1 MKKNI
6 KHFLPIILCLSL
18 GFVSCSQ
25 MELNIEEETPE
36 TVVEEE
42 VWTLKVEAGD
52 KGDAVTKALSMNSDG
67 TIKSEWVEND
77 VIIAYKYL
85 ENGMLYLSE
94 PVGSLTAET
103 SGLHTTFS
111 GSLTSVEGLAVGT
124 KIRLTYPNDMPD
136 YRGQDGT
143 LQYISDHCNYSY
155 AEVEI
160 TELNTETR
168 VISTTNAAF
177 KNVQAIW
184 KIKFQDAGGT
194 DINVTSVTIA
204 GDRLLSYYL
213 GTSAAVLGSLT
224 ITPQS
229 ATNEIWVAIHSMSEI
244 NNYVIKCVTEDSQQ
258 LSCVKKGNLQGG
270 KYYTSTLRMQ
280 DLSSNYLT
288 EINSVSDL
296 VLLSNE
302 VSIGKN
308 YAGQTV
314 KLMQNLDLTE
324 VDNFQPIGLSSVLS
338 FKGCFDGNHK
348 TISNLKI
355 NATQQNVGL
364 FGYLGRNSNVK
375 DLTLDNCTITSTQS
389 RVGGIAGY
397 TDGNISGCTV
407 SGSITG
413 TGNVAGIVA
422 YIDSGVSAPL
432 TNCTFSGTVTA
443 TNGCAAGIVT
453 LSNARIENCTN
464 NGTIQGKDEVGG
476 ILASGGSSSVTGC
489 INNGSVTGHNCIGG
503 IVGICR
509 YAVSTI
515 SDCTNN
521 GHITATGSN
530 AGGIAGRLVGYSSI
544 LTISNCINTGTI
556 EGAGTVGGIAGYTKS
571 NEKTLTYLNCS
582 NSGSIISTG
591 DGAGGLFGIVRIDWS
606 SSSTS
611 TPVLALNGSYNQGTV
626 NGTDDVGGMIGL
638 LLGGTSHDPQLS
650 FDSCFSNAG
659 LSASKASPHIG
670 AYIGE
675 FPSTYQGQ
683 SLSGHVVFTNSFY
696 SSVPG
701 CLAVDGADQDGV
713 AGAYKIIAG
722 TGVTVTLSTVED
734 LEHDGVKY
742 FVSDKSVTVTLSG
755 GTSYNAVD
763 GASNPVALTDN
774 GGGSYSLIMPASD
787 VTISAN

>member
-1 MKKNI
+1 MKNSK
-6 KHFLPIILCLSL
+6 LIIPVLLSLSL
-18 GFVSCSQ
+18 GFASCNKVD
-25 MELNIEEETPE
+25 EIIEEETPN
-36 TVVEEE
+36 TVAEEE
-42 VWTLKVEAGD
+42 VWTLKVEAGE
-52 KGDAVTKALSMNSDG
+52 KGDAVTKALSLNPNG

-77 VIIAYKYL
+77 VVLAYKYQD
-85 ENGMLYLSE
+85 NGMLYLAE
-94 PVGSLTAET
+94 PIGSLSAET
-103 SGLHTTFS
+103 GGLHTTFS

-124 KIRLTYPNDMPD
+124 KIRLTYPNDQPD

-194 DINVTSVTIA
+194 DINVKSVTIV
-204 GDRLLSYYL
+204 GDDLLSYYL
-213 GTSAAVLGSLT
+213 GSNVAILGSINITLT
-224 ITPQS
+224 D
-229 ATNEIWVAIHSMSEI
+229 AVNEIWVAIHSMSEI
-244 NNYVIKCVTEDSQQ
+244 NNYVIKCVTDDSRQ

-314 KLMQNLDLTE
+314 TLMQDLDLSE

-443 TNGCAAGIVT
+443 TNGSAAGIVT

-464 NGTIQGKDEVGG
+464 NGTIQGKNEVGG
-476 ILASGGSSSVTGC
+476 ILAGGSNPISGCTNNGNVTG
-489 INNGSVTGHNCIGG
+489 SKYVGG
-503 IVGICR
+503 IVGMSTNR
-509 YAVSTI
+509 VSNI

-521 GHITATGSN
+521 GHITATGGN
-530 AGGIAGRLVGYSSI
+530 AGGIAGRLVGYSSAI
-544 LTISNCINTGTI
+544 TISNCNNTGTI
-556 EGAGTVGGIAGYTKS
+556 EGAGTVGGLAGYTKS

-582 NSGSIISTG
+582 NSGSIISTD

-650 FDSCFSNAG
+650 FDSCFSNAEV
-659 LSASKASPHIG
+659 SASKASPHIG

-683 SLSGHVVFTNSFY
+683 SLTGHVVFTNSFY

-701 CLAVDGADQDGV
+701 CLAVDGADHDGV
-713 AGAYKIIAG
+713 AGAYKIIAA
-722 TGVTVTLSTVED
+722 TGVTVTPSTAED
-734 LEHDGVKY
+734 LEHGGVKY
-742 FVSDKSVTVTLSG
+742 FVSGKSVTVTLSG
-755 GTSYNAVD
+755 GSSYSAVD

-774 GGGSYSLIMPASD
+774 GGGSYTLTMPPAD

>member
-1 MKKNI
+1 MKKSTLI
-6 KHFLPIILCLSL
+6 MPLLLGL

-42 VWTLKVEAGD
+42 EVWTLKVEAGD
-52 KGDAVTKALSMNSDG
+52 KGDAVTKALSMNTDG
-67 TIKSEWVEND
+67 TIKSEWVQND

-85 ENGMLYLSE
+85 ENGMLYLAN

-103 SGLHTTFS
+103 SGLHTTFT

-124 KIRLTYPNDMPD
+124 KIRLTYPNDQPD

-168 VISTTNAAF
+168 VISTTNASF

-184 KIKFQDAGGT
+184 KIKFQDAVGA
-194 DINVTSVTIA
+194 DINVKSVTIV
-204 GDRLLSYYL
+204 GDDMLSYYL
-213 GTSAAVLGSLT
+213 GSNVAVMGRINISFT
-224 ITPQS
+224 N
-229 ATNEIWVAIHSMSEI
+229 AVNEIWVAIHSMSEI
-244 NNYVIKCVTEDSQQ
+244 NNYVIKCVTDDDKQ
-258 LSCVKKGNLQGG
+258 LSCVKRGNLQGG

-314 KLMQNLDLTE
+314 TLMQDLDLTE

-464 NGTIQGKDEVGG
+464 NGTIQGKNEVGG
-476 ILASGGSSSVTGC
+476 ILASGGSSPVTGC
-489 INNGSVTGHNCIGG
+489 TNNGAVTGQKYIGG
-503 IVGICR
+503 IVGISR
-509 YAVSTI
+509 DAVCTI

-521 GHITATGSN
+521 GHITATGSD
-530 AGGIAGRLVGYSSI
+530 AGGIAGRFHGYSST

-556 EGAGTVGGIAGYTKS
+556 EGASIVGGIAGYTKS
-571 NEKTLTYLNCS
+571 TEKTLTYLNCS
-582 NSGSIISTG
+582 NSGSIISTN
-591 DGAGGLFGIVRIDWS
+591 DSAGGLFGMVRMHRS
-606 SSSTS
+606 SPSSPT
-611 TPVLALNGSYNQGTV
+611 TVLVISNSYNKGTV
-626 NGTDDVGGMIGL
+626 NGTDNVGGMIGQ
-638 LLGGTSHDPQLS
+638 LLGGTNNPQLS
-650 FDSCFSNAG
+650 FDSCFSNAEV
-659 LSASKASPHIG
+659 SASKASPHIG
-670 AYIGE
+670 AYIGY
-675 FPSTYQGQ
+675 FPSSYSGQ
-683 SLSGHVVFTNSFY
+683 SLSGSFVFTNSFY

-713 AGAYKIIAG
+713 AGAYKIIAA
-722 TGVTVTLSTVED
+722 TGVTVTPSTSED
-734 LEHDGVKY
+734 LEHGGVKY
-742 FVSDKSVTVTLSG
+742 FVSGKSVTVTLSG
-755 GTSYNAVD
+755 GSSYSAID
-763 GASNPVALTDN
+763 GSSNTIALTDL
-774 GGGSYSLIMPASD
+774 GGGSYSLTMPASD
-787 VTISAN
+787 VTISAE

>member
-1 MKKNI
+1 MKNSK
-6 KHFLPIILCLSL
+6 LIIPVLLSLSL
-18 GFVSCSQ
+18 GFASCNKVD
-25 MELNIEEETPE
+25 EIIEEETPN

-42 VWTLKVEAGD
+42 VWTLKVEAGE
-52 KGDAVTKALSMNSDG
+52 KGDAVTKALSLNDNG
-67 TIKSEWVEND
+67 TIKSEWVQND

-103 SGLHTTFS
+103 SGLHTTFT

-124 KIRLTYPNDMPD
+124 KIRLTYPNDQPD

-184 KIKFQDAGGT
+184 KIKFQDAEGA
-194 DINVTSVTIA
+194 DINVTSVTIV
-204 GDRLLSYYL
+204 GDDMLSYYL
-213 GTSAAVLGSLT
+213 GSNVAILGSINITLT
-224 ITPQS
+224 D
-229 ATNEIWVAIHSMSEI
+229 AVNEIWVAIHSMSEI
-244 NNYVIKCVTEDSQQ
+244 NNYVIKCVTDDSRQ

-314 KLMQNLDLTE
+314 TLMQDLDLSG

-443 TNGCAAGIVT
+443 TNGSAAGIVT
-453 LSNARIENCTN
+453 LSNARIENCIN
-464 NGTIQGKDEVGG
+464 NGTIRGM
-476 ILASGGSSSVTGC
+476 
-489 INNGSVTGHNCIGG
+489 H
-503 IVGICR
+503 
-509 YAVSTI
+509 YF
-515 SDCTNN
+515 
-521 GHITATGSN
+521 
-530 AGGIAGRLVGYSSI
+530 RLH
-544 LTISNCINTGTI
+544 
-556 EGAGTVGGIAGYTKS
+556 K
-571 NEKTLTYLNCS
+571 
-582 NSGSIISTG
+582 
-591 DGAGGLFGIVRIDWS
+591 
-606 SSSTS
+606 
-611 TPVLALNGSYNQGTV
+611 
-626 NGTDDVGGMIGL
+626 
-638 LLGGTSHDPQLS
+638 
-650 FDSCFSNAG
+650 
-659 LSASKASPHIG
+659 
-670 AYIGE
+670 
-675 FPSTYQGQ
+675 
-683 SLSGHVVFTNSFY
+683 
-696 SSVPG
+696 
-701 CLAVDGADQDGV
+701 
-713 AGAYKIIAG
+713 
-722 TGVTVTLSTVED
+722 
-734 LEHDGVKY
+734 
-742 FVSDKSVTVTLSG
+742 
-755 GTSYNAVD
+755 
-763 GASNPVALTDN
+763 
-774 GGGSYSLIMPASD
+774 
-787 VTISAN
+787 

>member
-1 MKKNI
+1 MKNSK
-6 KHFLPIILCLSL
+6 LIIPVLLSLSL
-18 GFVSCSQ
+18 GFASCDKID
-25 MELNIEEETPE
+25 EIIEEETPNA
-36 TVVEEE
+36 VAEEE
-42 VWTLKVEAGD
+42 VWTLKVEAGE
-52 KGDAVTKALSMNSDG
+52 KGDAVTKALSLNTDG
-67 TIKSEWVEND
+67 TIKSEWVQND

-103 SGLHTTFS
+103 SGLHTTFT

-124 KIRLTYPNDMPD
+124 KIRLTYPNDQPD

-184 KIKFQDAGGT
+184 KIKFQDAEGA
-194 DINVTSVTIA
+194 DINVTSVTIV
-204 GDRLLSYYL
+204 GDDMLSYYL
-213 GTSAAVLGSLT
+213 GSNVAIMGGINITFADAV
-224 ITPQS
+224 
-229 ATNEIWVAIHSMSEI
+229 NEIWVAIHSMSEI
-244 NNYVIKCVTEDSQQ
+244 NNYVIKCVTDDSRQ
-258 LSCVKKGNLQGG
+258 LSCVKSGKLQAG
-270 KYYTSTLRMQ
+270 KYYTSTLKMQ

-314 KLMQNLDLTE
+314 TLMQDLDLSG

-375 DLTLDNCTITSTQS
+375 DLTLDKCTITSTQS

-443 TNGCAAGIVT
+443 TNGSAAGIVT

-464 NGTIQGKDEVGG
+464 NGTIQGKNEVGG
-476 ILASGGSSSVTGC
+476 ILAGGGSSPVTGC
-489 INNGSVTGHNCIGG
+489 TNNGAVTGQKYIGG
-503 IVGICR
+503 IVGISR
-509 YAVSTI
+509 YAVCTI

-521 GHITATGSN
+521 GHITATGSD
-530 AGGIAGRLVGYSSI
+530 AGGIAGRFHGYSST

-556 EGAGTVGGIAGYTKS
+556 EGTSIVGGIAGYTKS
-571 NEKTLTYLNCS
+571 TEKTLTYLNCS

-591 DGAGGLFGIVRIDWS
+591 DSAGGLFGMVRMHRS
-606 SSSTS
+606 SPSSPT
-611 TPVLALNGSYNQGTV
+611 TVLVISNSYNQGTV
-626 NGTDDVGGMIGL
+626 NGTDNVGGMIGQ
-638 LLGGTSHDPQLS
+638 LLGGTDNPQLS
-650 FDSCFSNAG
+650 FDSCFSNAEV
-659 LSASKASPHIG
+659 SASKASPHIG
-670 AYIGE
+670 AYIGY
-675 FPSTYQGQ
+675 FPSSYDGQ
-683 SLSGHVVFTNSFY
+683 STTGSFVFTN
-696 SSVPG
+696 
-701 CLAVDGADQDGV
+701 
-713 AGAYKIIAG
+713 
-722 TGVTVTLSTVED
+722 
-734 LEHDGVKY
+734 
-742 FVSDKSVTVTLSG
+742 
-755 GTSYNAVD
+755 
-763 GASNPVALTDN
+763 
-774 GGGSYSLIMPASD
+774 
-787 VTISAN
+787 

>member
-6 KHFLPIILCLSL
+6 KHILPILFVLSL
-18 GFVSCSQ
+18 GVVSCSQ

-42 VWTLKVEAGD
+42 VWTLKVEAGE
-52 KGDAVTKALSMNSDG
+52 KGDAVTKALSLNTDG
-67 TIKSEWVEND
+67 TIKSEWVQND

-103 SGLHTTFS
+103 SGLHTTFT

-124 KIRLTYPNDMPD
+124 KIRLTYPNDQSD

-184 KIKFQDAGGT
+184 KIKFQDAEGA
-194 DINVTSVTIA
+194 DINVTSVTIV
-204 GDRLLSYYL
+204 GDDMLSYYL
-213 GTSAAVLGSLT
+213 GSNVAILGSLS
-224 ITPQS
+224 ISPQS
-229 ATNEIWVAIHSMSEI
+229 PTNEIWVAVHSMSEI
-244 NNYVIKCVTEDSQQ
+244 NNYVIKCVTDDSRQ

-288 EINSVSDL
+288 EIRSVSDL

-314 KLMQNLDLTE
+314 TLMQDLDLSG

-443 TNGCAAGIVT
+443 TNGNAAGIVT

-464 NGTIQGKDEVGG
+464 NGTIQGKNEVGG
-476 ILASGGSSSVTGC
+476 ILAGGGSSPVTGC
-489 INNGSVTGHNCIGG
+489 TNNGAVTGQKYIGG
-503 IVGICR
+503 IVGISR
-509 YAVSTI
+509 DAVCTI

-521 GHITATGSN
+521 GHITATGSD
-530 AGGIAGRLVGYSSI
+530 AGGIAGRFQGYSST

-556 EGAGTVGGIAGYTKS
+556 EGTSIVGGIAGYTKS
-571 NEKTLTYLNCS
+571 TEKTLTYLNCS
-582 NSGSIISTG
+582 NSGSIISTN
-591 DGAGGLFGIVRIDWS
+591 DSAGGLFGMVRMHRS
-606 SSSTS
+606 SPSSPT
-611 TPVLALNGSYNQGTV
+611 TVLVISNSYNQGTV
-626 NGTDDVGGMIGL
+626 NGTDNVGGMIGQ
-638 LLGGTSHDPQLS
+638 LLGGTDNPQLS
-650 FDSCFSNAG
+650 FDSCFSNAEV
-659 LSASKASPHIG
+659 SASKASPHIG
-670 AYIGE
+670 AYIGY
-675 FPSTYQGQ
+675 FPSSYNGQ
-683 SLSGHVVFTNSFY
+683 STTGSFVFTNSFY

-701 CLAVDGADQDGV
+701 CLAVDGADHDGV
-713 AGAYKIIAG
+713 AGAYKIVGAS
-722 TGVTVTLSTVED
+722 GVTVTPSTAED

-742 FVSDKSVTVTLSG
+742 FVSGKDVTLTLSG
-755 GTSYNAVD
+755 GSSYSAVD

-774 GGGSYSLIMPASD
+774 GGGSYTLTMPAAD

>member
-1 MKKNI
+1 MKNSK
-6 KHFLPIILCLSL
+6 LILTVLLGMSL

-25 MELNIEEETPE
+25 MEEDINGDTP
-36 TVVEEE
+36 VVTEGE

-52 KGDAVTKALSMNSDG
+52 KGDAVTKALSLNDNG
-67 TIKSEWVEND
+67 TIKSEWVQGDEIK
-77 VIIAYKYL
+77 VHKYL
-85 ENGMLYLSE
+85 DNGQLSL
-94 PVGSLTAET
+94 VANIGTLSAET
-103 SGLHTTFS
+103 SGAHTTFS
-111 GSLTSVEGLAVGT
+111 GSLTSVDGLSVGT

-155 AEVEI
+155 AEVTI
-160 TELNTETR
+160 TELNTDTK

-177 KNVQAIW
+177 KNTQAIW
-184 KIKFQDAGGT
+184 KIKFQDAEGA
-194 DINVTSVTIA
+194 DINVTSVTIV
-204 GDRLLSYYL
+204 GDDMLSYYL
-213 GTSAAVLGSLT
+213 GSNVAILGSINITLT
-224 ITPQS
+224 D
-229 ATNEIWVAIHSMSEI
+229 AVNEIWVAIHSMSEN
-244 NNYVIKCVTEDSQQ
+244 NNYVIKCVTEDSRQ

-314 KLMQNLDLTE
+314 TLMQNLDLSG

-443 TNGCAAGIVT
+443 TNGNAAGIVT

-464 NGTIQGKDEVGG
+464 NGTIQGKNEVGG
-476 ILASGGSSSVTGC
+476 ILAGGGSSPVTGC
-489 INNGSVTGHNCIGG
+489 TNNGAVTGQKYIGG
-503 IVGICR
+503 IVGISR
-509 YAVSTI
+509 DAVCTI

-521 GHITATGSN
+521 GHITATVSD
-530 AGGIAGRLVGYSSI
+530 AGGIAGRFHGYSST

-556 EGAGTVGGIAGYTKS
+556 EGASIVGGIAGYTKS
-571 NEKTLTYLNCS
+571 TEKTLTYLNCS

-591 DGAGGLFGIVRIDWS
+591 DSAGGLFGMVRIHRS
-606 SSSTS
+606 SPSSPT
-611 TPVLALNGSYNQGTV
+611 TVLVISNSYNQGTV
-626 NGTDDVGGMIGL
+626 NGTDIVGGMIGQ
-638 LLGGTSHDPQLS
+638 LLGGINNPQLS
-650 FDSCFSNAG
+650 FDSCFSNAEV
-659 LSASKASPHIG
+659 SASNASPHIG
-670 AYIGE
+670 AYIGY
-675 FPSTYQGQ
+675 FPSSYSGQ
-683 SLSGHVVFTNSFY
+683 SLTGSFVFTNSFY

-722 TGVTVTLSTVED
+722 TGVTVTPSTAED

-742 FVSDKSVTVTLSG
+742 FVSGKSVTVTLSG
-755 GTSYNAVD
+755 GSSYSAVD
-763 GASNPVALTDN
+763 GSSNTIALTDL
-774 GGGSYSLIMPASD
+774 GGGSYSLSMPASD

>member
-1 MKKNI
+1 MP
-6 KHFLPIILCLSL
+6 LLLGL

-42 VWTLKVEAGD
+42 EVWTLKVEAGEKD
-52 KGDAVTKALSMNSDG
+52 DAVTKALSMNTDG
-67 TIKSEWVEND
+67 TIKSEWMEND
-77 VIIAYKYL
+77 VILAYKYQD
-85 ENGMLYLSE
+85 NGMLYLAE
-94 PVGSLTAET
+94 PIGSLSAET
-103 SGLHTTFS
+103 SGLHTTFT

-124 KIRLTYPNDMPD
+124 KIRLTYPNDQPD

-184 KIKFQDAGGT
+184 KIKFQDAEGA
-194 DINVTSVTIA
+194 DINVTSVTIV
-204 GDRLLSYYL
+204 GDNMLSYYL
-213 GTSAAVLGSLT
+213 GSNVAILGSINITLT
-224 ITPQS
+224 D
-229 ATNEIWVAIHSMSEI
+229 AVNEIWVAIHSMSEN
-244 NNYVIKCVTEDSQQ
+244 NNYVIKCVTEDSRQ

-314 KLMQNLDLTE
+314 TLMQDLDLSKD
-324 VDNFQPIGLSSVLS
+324 DNFQPIGLSSVLS

-464 NGTIQGKDEVGG
+464 NGTIQGKNEVGG
-476 ILASGGSSSVTGC
+476 ILAGGGSSPVTGC
-489 INNGSVTGHNCIGG
+489 TNNGAVTGQKYIGG
-503 IVGICR
+503 IVGISR
-509 YAVSTI
+509 DAVCTI

-521 GHITATGSN
+521 GHITATVSD
-530 AGGIAGRLVGYSSI
+530 AGGIAGRFHGYSST

-556 EGAGTVGGIAGYTKS
+556 EGASIVGGIAGYTKS
-571 NEKTLTYLNCS
+571 TEKTLTYLNCS

-591 DGAGGLFGIVRIDWS
+591 DSAGGLFGMVRIHRS
-606 SSSTS
+606 SPSSPT
-611 TPVLALNGSYNQGTV
+611 TVLVISNSYNQGTV
-626 NGTDDVGGMIGL
+626 NGTDIVGGMIGQ
-638 LLGGTSHDPQLS
+638 LLGGINNPQLS
-650 FDSCFSNAG
+650 FDSCFSNAEV
-659 LSASKASPHIG
+659 SASKASPHIG
-670 AYIGE
+670 AYIGY
-675 FPSTYQGQ
+675 FPSSYSGQ
-683 SLSGHVVFTNSFY
+683 SLTGSFVFTNSFY

-713 AGAYKIIAG
+713 AGAYKIAG
-722 TGVTVTLSTVED
+722 ATGVTVTPSTAED
-734 LEHDGVKY
+734 LEHGGVKY
-742 FVSDKSVTVTLSG
+742 FVSGKSVTLTLSG

-774 GGGSYSLIMPASD
+774 GGGSYTLTMPASD

>member
-6 KHFLPIILCLSL
+6 KHILPILFVLSL

-25 MELNIEEETPE
+25 MELNVKEETPE
-36 TVVEEE
+36 TTEEA
-42 VWTLKVEAGD
+42 VWTLKVEAGA
-52 KGDAVTKALSMNSDG
+52 KGDADTKALSMNPNG
-67 TIKSEWVEND
+67 TIKSEWVQND

-103 SGLHTTFS
+103 SGLHTTFT

-124 KIRLTYPNDMPD
+124 KIRLTYPNDQPD

-184 KIKFQDAGGT
+184 KIKFQDAEGA
-194 DINVTSVTIA
+194 DINVTSVTIV
-204 GDRLLSYYL
+204 GDDMLSYYL
-213 GTSAAVLGSLT
+213 GSNVAILGSINITLT
-224 ITPQS
+224 D
-229 ATNEIWVAIHSMSEI
+229 AVNEIWVAIHSMSEN
-244 NNYVIKCVTEDSQQ
+244 NNYVIKCVTDDSKQ

-314 KLMQNLDLTE
+314 TLMQDLDLSE

-407 SGSITG
+407 S
-413 TGNVAGIVA
+413 
-422 YIDSGVSAPL
+422 
-432 TNCTFSGTVTA
+432 
-443 TNGCAAGIVT
+443 
-453 LSNARIENCTN
+453 R
-464 NGTIQGKDEVGG
+464 
-476 ILASGGSSSVTGC
+476 
-489 INNGSVTGHNCIGG
+489 
-503 IVGICR
+503 
-509 YAVSTI
+509 
-515 SDCTNN
+515 
-521 GHITATGSN
+521 
-530 AGGIAGRLVGYSSI
+530 
-544 LTISNCINTGTI
+544 
-556 EGAGTVGGIAGYTKS
+556 
-571 NEKTLTYLNCS
+571 
-582 NSGSIISTG
+582 
-591 DGAGGLFGIVRIDWS
+591 
-606 SSSTS
+606 
-611 TPVLALNGSYNQGTV
+611 
-626 NGTDDVGGMIGL
+626 
-638 LLGGTSHDPQLS
+638 
-650 FDSCFSNAG
+650 
-659 LSASKASPHIG
+659 
-670 AYIGE
+670 
-675 FPSTYQGQ
+675 
-683 SLSGHVVFTNSFY
+683 
-696 SSVPG
+696 
-701 CLAVDGADQDGV
+701 
-713 AGAYKIIAG
+713 
-722 TGVTVTLSTVED
+722 
-734 LEHDGVKY
+734 
-742 FVSDKSVTVTLSG
+742 
-755 GTSYNAVD
+755 
-763 GASNPVALTDN
+763 
-774 GGGSYSLIMPASD
+774 
-787 VTISAN
+787 

>member
-1 MKKNI
+1 MKNSK
-6 KHFLPIILCLSL
+6 LILTVLLGMSL

-25 MELNIEEETPE
+25 MEEDINGDTP
-36 TVVEEE
+36 VVTEGE

-52 KGDAVTKALSMNSDG
+52 KGDVVTKALSMNSDG

-77 VIIAYKYL
+77 VITVYKYL
-85 ENGMLYLSE
+85 DNGMLYLAE
-94 PVGSLTAET
+94 PVGTLKAET
-103 SGLHTTFS
+103 SGLHTIFS

-155 AEVEI
+155 AEVTI
-160 TELNTETR
+160 TELNTDTK

-184 KIKFQDAGGT
+184 KIKFQDAEGA
-194 DINVTSVTIA
+194 DINVTSVTIV
-204 GDRLLSYYL
+204 GDDMLSYYL
-213 GTSAAVLGSLT
+213 GSNVAILGSINITLT
-224 ITPQS
+224 D
-229 ATNEIWVAIHSMSEI
+229 AVNEIWVAIHSMSVN

-314 KLMQNLDLTE
+314 TLMQNLDLSE

-476 ILASGGSSSVTGC
+476 ILASGGSSPVTGC
-489 INNGSVTGHNCIGG
+489 INNGAVRGHNCIGG
-503 IVGICR
+503 IVGIR
-509 YAVSTI
+509 RDAVSTV

-591 DGAGGLFGIVRIDWS
+591 DGAGGLFGIVRINWS
-606 SSSTS
+606 NPSTS

-626 NGTDDVGGMIGL
+626 NGTDYVGGMIGQ

-650 FDSCFSNAG
+650 FDSCFSNAEV
-659 LSASKASPHIG
+659 SASKASPHIG

-683 SLSGHVVFTNSFY
+683 SLTGHVVFTNSFY

-722 TGVTVTLSTVED
+722 TGVTVTPSTAED
-734 LEHDGVKY
+734 LEHGGVKY
-742 FVSDKSVTVTLSG
+742 FVSGKSVTVTLSG
-755 GTSYNAVD
+755 GSSYSAVD
-763 GASNPVALTDN
+763 GSSNTIALTDL
-774 GGGSYSLIMPASD
+774 GGGSYSLSMPASD

>member
-1 MKKNI
+1 MKKLNCKFI
-6 KHFLPIILCLSL
+6 VAALLGLSL
-18 GFVSCSQ
+18 ALVACSPV
-25 MELNIEEETPE
+25 ELNIEEQVPDTNND
-36 TVVEEE
+36 
-42 VWTLKVEAGD
+42 VWTLKVEAGE
-52 KGDAVTKALSMNSDG
+52 KNDAVTKALSMNTDG
-67 TIKSEWVEND
+67 TIKSEWVQND
-77 VIIAYKYL
+77 KVVVYKYL
-85 ENGMLYLSE
+85 DNGMLYLAE
-94 PVGSLTAET
+94 PVGTLTAET

-111 GSLTSVEGLAVGT
+111 GSLTSIEGLAVGT
-124 KIRLTYPNDMPD
+124 KIRLTYPNDQPD

-143 LQYISDHCNYSY
+143 LKYISDHCNYSY
-155 AEVEI
+155 AEVTI
-160 TELNTETR
+160 TELNTDTK

-184 KIKFQDAGGT
+184 KIRFQDAGGA

-204 GDRLLSYYL
+204 GDHLLSYYL
-213 GTSAAVLGSLT
+213 GSNVAITGNLT
-224 ITPQS
+224 ITAKS
-229 ATNEIWVAIHSMSEI
+229 ATNEIWVAVHSMSEI

-280 DLSSNYLT
+280 DLSSNYLK

-314 KLMQNLDLTE
+314 KLMQDLDLKGI
-324 VDNFQPIGLSSVLS
+324 DNFQPIGLSSVLS

-397 TDGNISGCTV
+397 TDGNISGCNA

-443 TNGCAAGIVT
+443 TNGSAAGIVT

-464 NGTIQGKDEVGG
+464 NGTIQGKNEVGG
-476 ILASGGSSSVTGC
+476 ILAGGSKPISGCTNNGNVTG
-489 INNGSVTGHNCIGG
+489 SKYVGG
-503 IVGICR
+503 IVGMSTNR
-509 YAVSTI
+509 VSNI

-521 GHITATGSN
+521 GHITATGGN
-530 AGGIAGRLVGYSSI
+530 AGGIAGRLVGYSSAI
-544 LTISNCINTGTI
+544 TISNCKNTGTI
-556 EGAGTVGGIAGYTKS
+556 EGAGTVGGLAGYTKS

-582 NSGSIISTG
+582 NSGSIISTD

-650 FDSCFSNAG
+650 FDSCFSNAEV
-659 LSASKASPHIG
+659 SASKATPHIG

-683 SLSGHVVFTNSFY
+683 NLTGHVVFTNSFY

-701 CLAVDGADQDGV
+701 CLAIDRADQDGV

-734 LEHDGVKY
+734 LEHGGVKY
-742 FVSDKSVTVTLSG
+742 FVSGKSVTVTLSPSG
-755 GTSYNAVD
+755 SSYSAVD
-763 GASNPVALTDN
+763 GSSNPVTLTN
-774 GGGSYSLIMPASD
+774 LGSGSYSLTMPASD

>member
-1 MKKNI
+1 MKKLNCKFI
-6 KHFLPIILCLSL
+6 VAALLGLSL
-18 GFVSCSQ
+18 ALVACSPV
-25 MELNIEEETPE
+25 ELNIEEQVPDTNND
-36 TVVEEE
+36 
-42 VWTLKVEAGD
+42 VWTLKVEAGE
-52 KGDAVTKALSMNSDG
+52 KNDAVTKALSMNTDG
-67 TIKSEWVEND
+67 TIKSEWVQND
-77 VIIAYKYL
+77 KVVVYKYL
-85 ENGMLYLSE
+85 DNGMLYLAE
-94 PVGSLTAET
+94 PVGTLTAET

-111 GSLTSVEGLAVGT
+111 GSLTSIEGLAVGT
-124 KIRLTYPNDMPD
+124 KIRLTYPNDQPD

-143 LQYISDHCNYSY
+143 LKYISDHCNYSY
-155 AEVEI
+155 AEVTI
-160 TELNTETR
+160 TELNTDTK

-184 KIKFQDAGGT
+184 KIRFQDAGGA

-204 GDRLLSYYL
+204 GDHLLSYYL
-213 GTSAAVLGSLT
+213 GSNVAITGNLT
-224 ITPQS
+224 ITAKS
-229 ATNEIWVAIHSMSEI
+229 ATNEIWVAVHSMSEI

-280 DLSSNYLT
+280 DLSSNYLK

-314 KLMQNLDLTE
+314 KLMQDLDLKGI
-324 VDNFQPIGLSSVLS
+324 DNFQPIGLSSVLS

-397 TDGNISGCTV
+397 TDGNISGCNA

-432 TNCTFSGTVTA
+432 TNCTFFGTVTA

-476 ILASGGSSSVTGC
+476 ILASGGSSPVTGC
-489 INNGSVTGHNCIGG
+489 INNGAVTGHNCIGG

-509 YAVSTI
+509 DAVSTI
-515 SDCTNN
+515 SNCTNK

-530 AGGIAGRLVGYSSI
+530 AGGIAGRFHGYSST

-556 EGAGTVGGIAGYTKS
+556 EGASIVGGIAGYTKS
-571 NEKTLTYLNCS
+571 TEKTLTYLNCS
-582 NSGSIISTG
+582 NSGSIIST
-591 DGAGGLFGIVRIDWS
+591 DDSAGGLFGMVRMHRSSPSSPTIVLVIS
-606 SSSTS
+606 
-611 TPVLALNGSYNQGTV
+611 GSYNQGTV
-626 NGTDDVGGMIGL
+626 NGTDNVGGMIGQ
-638 LLGGTSHDPQLS
+638 LLGGTNNPQLS
-650 FDSCFSNAG
+650 FDSCFSNG
-659 LSASKASPHIG
+659 EVSASKASPHIG
-670 AYIGE
+670 AYIGY
-675 FPSTYQGQ
+675 FPPSYNGQ
-683 SLSGHVVFTNSFY
+683 STTGSFAFTNSFY

-713 AGAYKIIAG
+713 AGAYKIIGA
-722 TGVTVTLSTVED
+722 TGVTVTPSTAED
-734 LEHDGVKY
+734 LLHGGVKY
-742 FVSDKSVTVTLSG
+742 FVSGKSVTVTLSG
-755 GTSYNAVD
+755 STSYSAVD
-763 GASNPVALTDN
+763 GKSHAVTITKIADS
-774 GGGSYSLIMPASD
+774 SYSLTMPASD

>member
-1 MKKNI
+1 MKNSKLI
-6 KHFLPIILCLSL
+6 LPVLFGLSL
-18 GFVSCSQ
+18 GFFSCSQ
-25 MELNIEEETPE
+25 MEEDIKGETPD
-36 TVVEEE
+36 TTADE
-42 VWTLKVEAGD
+42 VWTLKVEAGE
-52 KGDAVTKALSMNSDG
+52 KGDAVTKTLSLNDNG
-67 TIKSEWVEND
+67 TIKSEWVQND

-103 SGLHTTFS
+103 SGSHTTFS
-111 GSLTSVEGLAVGT
+111 GSLTSIEGLEVGT

-136 YRGQDGT
+136 YRNQNGT
-143 LQYISDHCNYSY
+143 LQSISDHCNYSY

-184 KIKFQDAGGT
+184 KIKFQDAGGA
-194 DINVTSVTIA
+194 DINVTSVTIV
-204 GDRLLSYYL
+204 GDHLLSYYL
-213 GTSAAVLGSLT
+213 GSNVAITGSLT

-244 NNYVIKCVTEDSQQ
+244 NNYVIKCVTDDSRQ

-314 KLMQNLDLTE
+314 KLMQNLDLSG

-476 ILASGGSSSVTGC
+476 ILASGGSSPVTGC
-489 INNGSVTGHNCIGG
+489 INNGAVTGHNCIGG
-503 IVGICR
+503 IVGIRR

-515 SDCTNN
+515 SNCTNN

-582 NSGSIISTG
+582 NRGSIISTG

-650 FDSCFSNAG
+650 FDSCFSNAEV
-659 LSASKASPHIG
+659 SASKASPHIG

-683 SLSGHVVFTNSFY
+683 SLTGHVVFTNSFY

-713 AGAYKIIAG
+713 AGAFKFIAG
-722 TGVTVTLSTVED
+722 SGVTVTPTTSED
-734 LEHDGVKY
+734 VQHGGVKY
-742 FVSDKSVTVTLSG
+742 FVSGKSVTVTLSG
-755 GTSYNAVD
+755 GTSYSAVD
-763 GASNPVALTDN
+763 GSSNTVALTDI
-774 GGGSYSLIMPASD
+774 GGGFYTLTMPAAD

>member
-1 MKKNI
+1 
-6 KHFLPIILCLSL
+6 
-18 GFVSCSQ
+18 
-25 MELNIEEETPE
+25 MELDIEKETPE
-36 TVVEEE
+36 TVVEEEE
-42 VWTLKVEAGD
+42 VWTLKVEAGEKD
-52 KGDAVTKALSMNSDG
+52 DAVTKALSMNTDG

-85 ENGMLYLSE
+85 ENGMLYLAN

-103 SGLHTTFS
+103 SGLHTTFT

-124 KIRLTYPNDMPD
+124 KIRLTYPNDQPD

-143 LQYISDHCNYSY
+143 LQSISDHCNYSY
-155 AEVEI
+155 AEVTI
-160 TELNTETR
+160 TELNTDTK

-213 GTSAAVLGSLT
+213 GSNVAILGKLT
-224 ITPQS
+224 ITPPN
-229 ATNEIWVAIHSMSEI
+229 ATNEIWVAVHSMSEI
-244 NNYVIKCVTEDSQQ
+244 NNYVIKCVTEDSRQ

-280 DLSSNYLT
+280 ELTSNYLT

-338 FKGCFDGNHK
+338 FNGCFDGNHK

-489 INNGSVTGHNCIGG
+489 TNNGAVTGQKYVGG
-503 IVGICR
+503 IVGIR
-509 YAVSTI
+509 RDAVSTV
-515 SDCTNN
+515 SDCTNS
-521 GHITATGSN
+521 GHITATGN
-530 AGGIAGRLVGYSSI
+530 YAGGIAGFLSGNSSRV
-544 LTISNCINTGTI
+544 TISNCSNTGTI
-556 EGAGTVGGIAGYTKS
+556 KGVGGVGGLVGYTKS
-571 NEKTLTYLNCS
+571 NEKTLTYSNCS
-582 NSGSIISTG
+582 NSGAIIATG
-591 DGAGGLFGIVRIDWS
+591 NSVGGLFGMAQIGWSNPGNDRTVIAIS
-606 SSSTS
+606 SSH
-611 TPVLALNGSYNQGTV
+611 NQGTV
-626 NGTDDVGGMIGL
+626 NGNDKLGGMIGKL
-638 LLGGTSHDPQLS
+638 IGGTYEDPHLS
-650 FDSCFSNAG
+650 FEACFSNG
-659 LSASKASPHIG
+659 GVSASAATPHTG
-670 AYIGE
+670 AYIGYFE
-675 FPSTYQGQ
+675 QNTTGS
-683 SLSGHVVFTNSFY
+683 VVFTDSFY

-701 CLAVDGADQDGV
+701 CLAFDGADQAGV
-713 AGAYKIIAG
+713 AGAYKIVGA
-722 TGVTVTLSTVED
+722 TGVTVTPTTTED
-734 LEHDGVKY
+734 VQHGGVKY
-742 FVSDKSVTVTLSG
+742 FVSGKSVTVTLSG
-755 GTSYNAVD
+755 GSSYSAID
-763 GASNPVALTDN
+763 GSSNIVALTDL
-774 GGGSYSLIMPASD
+774 GGGSYSLTMPASD
-787 VTISAN
+787 VTISAE

>member
-1 MKKNI
+1 MP
-6 KHFLPIILCLSL
+6 LLLGL

-42 VWTLKVEAGD
+42 EVWTLKVEAGEKD
-52 KGDAVTKALSMNSDG
+52 DAVTKALSMNPNG
-67 TIKSEWVEND
+67 TIKSEWVQND

-103 SGLHTTFS
+103 SGLHTTFT

-124 KIRLTYPNDMPD
+124 KIRLTYPNDQPD

-168 VISTTNAAF
+168 VISTTNASF

-184 KIKFQDAGGT
+184 KINFQDAEGA
-194 DINVTSVTIA
+194 DINVTSVTIV
-204 GDRLLSYYL
+204 GDHLLSYYL
-213 GTSAAVLGSLT
+213 GSNVAITGSLN
-224 ITPQS
+224 ITLTD
-229 ATNEIWVAIHSMSEI
+229 AVNEIWVAMHSMSEN
-244 NNYVIKCVTEDSQQ
+244 NNYVIKCVTEDSRQ

-280 DLSSNYLT
+280 ELTSNYLT
-288 EINSVSDL
+288 EINSVADL

-314 KLMQNLDLTE
+314 KLMQNLDLSGI
-324 VDNFQPIGLSSVLS
+324 DNFQPIGLSSVLS
-338 FKGCFDGNHK
+338 FNGCFDGNQK
-348 TISNLKI
+348 TISNLK
-355 NATQQNVGL
+355 NSATESYTGL
-364 FGYLGRNSNVK
+364 FGYMGRNSEVK
-375 DLTLDNCTITSTQS
+375 NLTLENCTITSTSS

-397 TDGNISGCTV
+397 SDGKISGCTV

-413 TGNVAGIVA
+413 SYQVAGIVA
-422 YIDSGVSAPL
+422 YMDGNASSPIS
-432 TNCTFSGTVTA
+432 NCTFSSGTVTA
-443 TNGCAAGIVT
+443 TNGPAAGIAC
-453 LSNARIENCTN
+453 LSNNGIANCTN

-489 INNGSVTGHNCIGG
+489 TNNGAVTGHSYIGG
-503 IVGICR
+503 IVGISR
-509 YAVSTI
+509 NAVCTI

-521 GHITATGSN
+521 GHITATGSD
-530 AGGIAGRLVGYSSI
+530 AGGIAGRFHGYSST

-556 EGAGTVGGIAGYTKS
+556 EGTSIVGGIAGYTKS
-571 NEKTLTYLNCS
+571 TEKTLTYLNCS

-591 DGAGGLFGIVRIDWS
+591 DSAGGLFGMVRMHRS
-606 SSSTS
+606 SPSSPT
-611 TPVLALNGSYNQGTV
+611 TVLVISNSYNQGTV
-626 NGTDDVGGMIGL
+626 NGTDNVGGMIGQ
-638 LLGGTSHDPQLS
+638 LLGGTDNPQLS
-650 FDSCFSNAG
+650 FDSCFSNAEVSTSE
-659 LSASKASPHIG
+659 LSPHIG
-670 AYIGE
+670 AYIGY
-675 FPSTYQGQ
+675 FPSSYSGQ
-683 SLSGHVVFTNSFY
+683 SLTGSFVFTNSFY

-722 TGVTVTLSTVED
+722 TGVTVTPSTAED
-734 LEHDGVKY
+734 LLHESVKY
-742 FVSDKSVTVTLSG
+742 FVSGKSVTVTLSG
-755 GTSYNAVD
+755 GSSYSAVD
-763 GASNPVALTDN
+763 GSSNPVALTDN
-774 GGGSYSLIMPASD
+774 GGGSYTLTMPAAD

>member
-6 KHFLPIILCLSL
+6 KHFLPIMLGLSL

-25 MELNIEEETPE
+25 MELDIKEETPE
-36 TVVEEE
+36 TTEEE
-42 VWTLKVEAGD
+42 VWTLKVEAGA
-52 KGDAVTKALSMNSDG
+52 KGDADTKALSMNSDG

-85 ENGMLYLSE
+85 DNGMIYLSE

-160 TELNTETR
+160 TELNTETK

-184 KIKFQDAGGT
+184 KIKFQNAGGT

-270 KYYTSTLRMQ
+270 KYYTSTLSMQ

-443 TNGCAAGIVT
+443 TNGSAAGIVT

-464 NGTIQGKDEVGG
+464 NGTIQGKNEVGG
-476 ILASGGSSSVTGC
+476 ILAGGSKPISGCTNNGNVTG
-489 INNGSVTGHNCIGG
+489 SKYVGG
-503 IVGICR
+503 IVGMSTNR
-509 YAVSTI
+509 VSNM

-521 GHITATGSN
+521 GHITATGGN
-530 AGGIAGRLVGYSSI
+530 AGGIAGRLVGYSSAI
-544 LTISNCINTGTI
+544 TISNCKNTGTI
-556 EGAGTVGGIAGYTKS
+556 EGAGTVGGLAGYTKS

-582 NSGSIISTG
+582 NSGSIISTD

-650 FDSCFSNAG
+650 FDSCFSNAEV
-659 LSASKASPHIG
+659 SASKASPHIG

-675 FPSTYQGQ
+675 FPPTYQGQ
-683 SLSGHVVFTNSFY
+683 SLTGHVVFTNSFY

-722 TGVTVTLSTVED
+722 TGVTVTLSTSED
-734 LEHDGVKY
+734 VQHGGVKY
-742 FVSDKSVTVTLSG
+742 FVSGKSVTVTLSG
-755 GTSYNAVD
+755 GSSYSAID
-763 GASNPVALTDN
+763 GSSNTVALADL
-774 GGGSYSLIMPASD
+774 GGGSYSLTMPASD

>member
-1 MKKNI
+1 MKKNM
-6 KHFLPIILCLSL
+6 LIISVLLL
-18 GFVSCSQ
+18 GLGISSCGK
-25 MELNIEEETPE
+25 IEQIIEKETPE
-36 TVVEEE
+36 NVVEEEE
-42 VWTLKVEAGD
+42 VWTLKVEAGEKD
-52 KGDAVTKALSMNSDG
+52 DAVTKALSMNTDG
-67 TIKSEWVEND
+67 TIKSEWVQND

-85 ENGMLYLSE
+85 ENGMLYLAN

-103 SGLHTTFS
+103 SGLHTTFT

-124 KIRLTYPNDMPD
+124 KIRLTYPNDQPD

-155 AEVEI
+155 AEVVI

-184 KIKFQDAGGT
+184 KIKFQDAEGA
-194 DINVTSVTIA
+194 DINVTSVTIV
-204 GDRLLSYYL
+204 GDDMLSYYL
-213 GTSAAVLGSLT
+213 GSNVAILGSINITLT
-224 ITPQS
+224 D
-229 ATNEIWVAIHSMSEI
+229 AVNEIWVAIHSMSEI
-244 NNYVIKCVTEDSQQ
+244 NNYVIKCVTDDSRQ

-314 KLMQNLDLTE
+314 TLMQDLDLSE

-443 TNGCAAGIVT
+443 TNGNAAGIVT

-464 NGTIQGKDEVGG
+464 NGTIQGKNEVGG
-476 ILASGGSSSVTGC
+476 ILAGGGSSPVTGC
-489 INNGSVTGHNCIGG
+489 TNNGAVTGQKYIGG
-503 IVGICR
+503 IVGISR
-509 YAVSTI
+509 DAVCTI

-521 GHITATGSN
+521 GHITATVSD
-530 AGGIAGRLVGYSSI
+530 AGGIAGRFHGYSST

-556 EGAGTVGGIAGYTKS
+556 EGASIVGGIAGYTKS
-571 NEKTLTYLNCS
+571 TEKTLTYLNCS
-582 NSGSIISTG
+582 NSGSIISTN
-591 DGAGGLFGIVRIDWS
+591 DSAGGLFGMVRMHRS
-606 SSSTS
+606 SPSSPT
-611 TPVLALNGSYNQGTV
+611 TVLVISNSYNQGTV
-626 NGTDDVGGMIGL
+626 NGTDIVGGMIGQ
-638 LLGGTSHDPQLS
+638 LLGGINNPQLS
-650 FDSCFSNAG
+650 FDSCFSNAEV
-659 LSASKASPHIG
+659 SASKASPHVLRVVLCSRIRSIHPYR
-670 AYIGE
+670 AVLPLMEQIK
-675 FPSTYQGQ
+675 TVWQVLTR
-683 SLSGHVVFTNSFY
+683 LS
-696 SSVPG
+696 
-701 CLAVDGADQDGV
+701 A
-713 AGAYKIIAG
+713 
-722 TGVTVTLSTVED
+722 
-734 LEHDGVKY
+734 
-742 FVSDKSVTVTLSG
+742 
-755 GTSYNAVD
+755 
-763 GASNPVALTDN
+763 PVA
-774 GGGSYSLIMPASD
+774 
-787 VTISAN
+787 

>member
-1 MKKNI
+1 MKNSK
-6 KHFLPIILCLSL
+6 LILTVLLGMSL

-25 MELNIEEETPE
+25 MEEDINGDTP
-36 TVVEEE
+36 VVTEGE

-77 VIIAYKYL
+77 VITVYKYL
-85 ENGMLYLSE
+85 DNGMLYLAE
-94 PVGSLTAET
+94 PVGTLKAET
-103 SGLHTTFS
+103 SGLHTIFS

-155 AEVEI
+155 AEVTI
-160 TELNTETR
+160 TELNTDTK

-184 KIKFQDAGGT
+184 KIKFQDAGGA
-194 DINVTSVTIA
+194 DINVTSVTIV
-204 GDRLLSYYL
+204 GDDMLSYYL
-213 GTSAAVLGSLT
+213 GSNVAILGSLT

-324 VDNFQPIGLSSVLS
+324 VENFQPIGLSSVLS

-375 DLTLDNCTITSTQS
+375 DLT
-389 RVGGIAGY
+389 
-397 TDGNISGCTV
+397 
-407 SGSITG
+407 
-413 TGNVAGIVA
+413 
-422 YIDSGVSAPL
+422 
-432 TNCTFSGTVTA
+432 
-443 TNGCAAGIVT
+443 
-453 LSNARIENCTN
+453 
-464 NGTIQGKDEVGG
+464 
-476 ILASGGSSSVTGC
+476 
-489 INNGSVTGHNCIGG
+489 
-503 IVGICR
+503 
-509 YAVSTI
+509 
-515 SDCTNN
+515 
-521 GHITATGSN
+521 
-530 AGGIAGRLVGYSSI
+530 
-544 LTISNCINTGTI
+544 
-556 EGAGTVGGIAGYTKS
+556 
-571 NEKTLTYLNCS
+571 
-582 NSGSIISTG
+582 
-591 DGAGGLFGIVRIDWS
+591 
-606 SSSTS
+606 
-611 TPVLALNGSYNQGTV
+611 
-626 NGTDDVGGMIGL
+626 
-638 LLGGTSHDPQLS
+638 
-650 FDSCFSNAG
+650 
-659 LSASKASPHIG
+659 
-670 AYIGE
+670 
-675 FPSTYQGQ
+675 
-683 SLSGHVVFTNSFY
+683 
-696 SSVPG
+696 
-701 CLAVDGADQDGV
+701 
-713 AGAYKIIAG
+713 
-722 TGVTVTLSTVED
+722 
-734 LEHDGVKY
+734 
-742 FVSDKSVTVTLSG
+742 
-755 GTSYNAVD
+755 
-763 GASNPVALTDN
+763 
-774 GGGSYSLIMPASD
+774 
-787 VTISAN
+787 

>member
-1 MKKNI
+1 MKIFKLV
-6 KHFLPIILCLSL
+6 FWGLCIGL
-18 GFVSCSQ
+18 VACSKA
-25 MELNIEEETPE
+25 ELNIEEETPDAQ
-36 TVVEEE
+36 E
-42 VWTLKVEAGD
+42 VWTLKVETGANN
-52 KGDAVTKALSMNSDG
+52 DASTKALSMNTDG
-67 TIKSEWVEND
+67 TIKSEWTQGD
-77 VIIAYKYL
+77 AIMAYKYL
-85 ENGMLYLSE
+85 ENGMIYLAE
-94 PVGSLTAET
+94 PIGSLAAET
-103 SGLHTTFS
+103 GGEHTTFS

-124 KIRLTYPNDMPD
+124 KIRLTYPNDQPD

-204 GDRLLSYYL
+204 GDHLLSYYL
-213 GTSAAVLGSLT
+213 GTSAAVMGSLT

-258 LSCVKKGNLQGG
+258 LSCVKRGNLQGG
-270 KYYTSTLRMQ
+270 NYYTSTLRMQ

-314 KLMQNLDLTE
+314 KLMQDLDLSGI
-324 VDNFQPIGLSSVLS
+324 DNFQPIGLSSVLS

-355 NATQQNVGL
+355 SATETYSGL
-364 FGYLGRNSNVK
+364 FGYMGRNSEVK
-375 DLTLDNCTITSTQS
+375 NLTLENCTITSTS
-389 RVGGIAGY
+389 SIVGGIAGY
-397 TDGNISGCTV
+397 SDGKISGCTV

-413 TGNVAGIVA
+413 NYQVAGIVA
-422 YIDSGVSAPL
+422 YMDGNASSPIS
-432 TNCTFSGTVTA
+432 NCTFSSGTVTA
-443 TNGCAAGIVT
+443 TNGPAAGISC
-453 LSNARIENCTN
+453 LSNNGIANCSN
-464 NGTIQGKDEVGG
+464 NGTIQGKDEIGG

-489 INNGSVTGHNCIGG
+489 TNTGAVTGHNCIGG

-509 YAVSTI
+509 NAVSTI
-515 SDCTNN
+515 SNCTNN

-530 AGGIAGRLVGYSSI
+530 AGGIAGRFVGYSSI

-626 NGTDDVGGMIGL
+626 NGTDNVGGMIGL

-650 FDSCFSNAG
+650 FDSCFSNAEV
-659 LSASKASPHIG
+659 SASKASPHIG

-734 LEHDGVKY
+734 LEHGGVKY
-742 FVSDKSVTVTLSG
+742 FVSGKTVTVTLSG
-755 GTSYNAVD
+755 GSSYSAVD
-763 GASNPVALTDN
+763 GASNPVTLTDN
-774 GGGSYSLIMPASD
+774 GGGSYSLTMPAAD

>member
-1 MKKNI
+1 MKNSK
-6 KHFLPIILCLSL
+6 LIIPVLLSLSL
-18 GFVSCSQ
+18 GFASCNKVD
-25 MELNIEEETPE
+25 EIIEEETPN

-42 VWTLKVEAGD
+42 VWTLKVEAGE
-52 KGDAVTKALSMNSDG
+52 KGDAVTKALSLNPNG

-77 VIIAYKYL
+77 VVLAYKYQD
-85 ENGMLYLSE
+85 NGMLYLAE
-94 PVGSLTAET
+94 PIGSLSAET
-103 SGLHTTFS
+103 SGLHTTFA

-124 KIRLTYPNDMPD
+124 KIRLTYPNDQPD

-184 KIKFQDAGGT
+184 KIKFQDAEGA
-194 DINVTSVTIA
+194 DINVTSVTIV
-204 GDRLLSYYL
+204 GDDMLSYYL
-213 GTSAAVLGSLT
+213 GSNVAILGSINITLT
-224 ITPQS
+224 D
-229 ATNEIWVAIHSMSEI
+229 AVNEIWVAIHSMSEI
-244 NNYVIKCVTEDSQQ
+244 NNYVIKCVTDDSRQ

-288 EINSVSDL
+288 EIRSVSDL

-314 KLMQNLDLTE
+314 TLMQDLDLSG

-443 TNGCAAGIVT
+443 TNGNAAGIVT

-464 NGTIQGKDEVGG
+464 NGTIQGKNEVGG
-476 ILASGGSSSVTGC
+476 ILAGGGSSPVTGC
-489 INNGSVTGHNCIGG
+489 TNNGAVTGQKYIGG
-503 IVGICR
+503 IVGISR
-509 YAVSTI
+509 DAVCTI

-521 GHITATGSN
+521 GHITATVSD
-530 AGGIAGRLVGYSSI
+530 AGGIAGRFHGYSST

-556 EGAGTVGGIAGYTKS
+556 EGASIVGGIAGYTKS
-571 NEKTLTYLNCS
+571 TEKTLTYLNCC

-591 DGAGGLFGIVRIDWS
+591 DSAGGLFGMVRIHRS
-606 SSSTS
+606 SPSSPT
-611 TPVLALNGSYNQGTV
+611 TVLVISNSYNQGTV
-626 NGTDDVGGMIGL
+626 NGTDIVGGMIGQ
-638 LLGGTSHDPQLS
+638 LLGGINNPQLS
-650 FDSCFSNAG
+650 FDSCFSNAEV
-659 LSASKASPHIG
+659 SASKASPHIG
-670 AYIGE
+670 AYIGY
-675 FPSTYQGQ
+675 FPSSYSGQ
-683 SLSGHVVFTNSFY
+683 SLTGSFVFTNSFY

-713 AGAYKIIAG
+713 AGAYKIVGA
-722 TGVTVTLSTVED
+722 TGVTVTPSTAED
-734 LEHDGVKY
+734 LEHGGVRY
-742 FVSDKSVTVTLSG
+742 FVSGKSVTVTLSG
-755 GTSYNAVD
+755 GSSYSAVD
-763 GASNPVALTDN
+763 GASNSVALTDN
-774 GGGSYSLIMPASD
+774 GGGSYTLTMPAAD